1 MSRLSL
7 LACVSL
13 GIVAIASSIANAAS
27 GGVQWSR
34 DKQTIV
40 AQKDVGNER
49 WAITL
54 NPLDLSI
61 SGNVFF
67 TDGSPPQF
75 ISCDADEVVHDLPD
89 LTIMYTCFGS
99 GSAQSI
105 FDSND
110 WNFIGDDISL
120 PVSFFLPFPGPCDL
134 SAAGATNGPN
144 AGGATSVW
152 QCNGTGVQPPNP
164 DSFTLQ
170 LFDDGNIVA
179 SNGGSLAGGSSQ
191 ITLSSAGCGFSGDS
205 GGGATTFSYAADR
218 DVLNVLGVPADV
230 YRFPMGGRSAF
241 LMSECHR
248 QLLQ

>member
-27 GGVQWSR
+27 GGAQWSR

-54 NPLDLSI
+54 NLLDLSV

-75 ISCDADEVVHDLPD
+75 ISCDTDEVVFDLPN
-89 LTIMYTCFGS
+89 LTIMYRCFGS
-99 GSAQSI
+99 GSAQTI

-110 WNFIGDDISL
+110 WNFIGDGISL
-120 PVSFFLPFPGPCDL
+120 PASFFLPLPGSCDL
-134 SAAGATNGPN
+134 TGATNGPN
-144 AGGATSVW
+144 AGAATSVW
-152 QCNGTGVQPPNP
+152 QCDGLHNTDPV
-164 DSFTLQ
+164 SFTLQ
-170 LFDDGNIVA
+170 FFDDGNA
-179 SNGGSLAGGSSQ
+179 QESGGEPFQ
-191 ITLSSAGCGFSGDS
+191 ITGFTPSSGGCGFFGVNESVSASD
-205 GGGATTFSYAADR
+205 GAVSLSYAADR
-218 DVLNVLGVPADV
+218 DVLNLLAVAPGVN
-230 YRFPMGGRSAF
+230 RFS
-241 LMSECHR
+241 LSECHR
-248 QLLQ
+248 QLLH